1 MCFGDDTLDQTP
13 TKMSFLVKIKITQGI
28 TLAVILIS

>member
-13 TKMSFLVKIKITQGI
+13 TKMNFLVKIKITQGI
-28 TLAVILIS
+28 TLAVIFIS